1 LFNNNCDLASPSEV
15 GGGWERRDLCLILV
29 VVNGVPGGVM
39 SEKGLGRKRI
49 IGLRLTGDEYG
60 LLEKN
65 WKKST
70 IRKLSEYVRRVLFGK
85 AVTVYTRNQ
94 SLDELVS
101 ELILLRKELNAIG
114 VNFNQAVHRLHTLDH
129 LPQMQRWLQGFER
142 DKDGFFLKVEEI
154 RLKVNSISEQW
165 LQ

>member
-1 LFNNNCDLASPSEV
+1 M
-15 GGGWERRDLCLILV
+15 G
-29 VVNGVPGGVM
+29 
-39 SEKGLGRKRI
+39 EKETGRKRI
-49 IGLRLTGDEYG
+49 IGLRLTGDEFG
-60 LLEKN
+60 ILEKS

-70 IRKLSEYVRRVLFGK
+70 VKKLSEYVRRVLFGK

-94 SLDELVS
+94 SLDDLMA

-129 LPQMQRWLQGFER
+129 LPQMQRWLKRFEADR
-142 DKDGFFLKVEEI
+142 DKFFLQVEEVKMKI
-154 RLKVNSISEQW
+154 NSIAEQW